1 VSKIIVIIPRKCCD
15 FGGAFS
21 VYEGLSLLPEVEL
34 QTFET
39 FNPTIDTKLVIGFG
53 WTPLKK
59 NGFSY
64 KTAFVFCSPILQCE
78 FSNELNLLNGKI
90 QEVNKGVLDYLFLL
104 HKSDAD
110 ALSSIWGEKIIYLP
124 PLFNKK
130 LPEPQFESRRGI
142 CCGGMAR
149 GNKNYYNQS
158 LAFAISKYKDQ
169 ELYTFGDKPELFKL
183 SESLFKQNW
192 KWFDWKPN
200 EEYYNILRRMKLGLQ
215 VSLSESFCYFVL
227 ELSLLKIPS
236 VVSKTVWWYA
246 QDPLLRECI
255 VEDPDDPLEIK
266 EKIEKVLDDDSFYR
280 ILCERSYNTAKE
292 ILENNLENVKKI
304 LGEILSV

>member
-1 VSKIIVIIPRKCCD
+1 MSKIIVIIPQKCLG
-15 FGGAFS
+15 FGGAFTC
-21 VYEGLSLLPEVEL
+21 YEGLSLLPEVEL

-90 QEVNKGVLDYLFLL
+90 QDVNKGSLDYLFLL
-104 HKSDAD
+104 HNSDVF
-110 ALSSIWGEKIIYLP
+110 ALKSIWGNKIKWLP

-142 CCGGMAR
+142 CCGGMKR
-149 GNKNYYNQS
+149 GNKNYYNQA
-158 LAFAISKYKDQ
+158 LAFAISRYKDQ
-169 ELYTFGDKPELFKL
+169 ELYTFGDKPELFRL
-183 SESLFKQNW
+183 SNSLFKHDW
-192 KWFDWKPN
+192 TWFDWKPN
-200 EEYYNILRRMKLGLQ
+200 NEYYNILRRMKLGLQ

-227 ELSLLKIPS
+227 ELALLKIPS
-236 VVSKTVWWYA
+236 IVSKAVSWYA
-246 QDPLLRECI
+246 QDILLQDCI
-255 VEDPDDPLEIK
+255 VENPNDPVEIK

-304 LGEILSV
+304 LGDLIFL